1 MRARINLLEW
11 TMAQRTSN
19 GMGEAE
25 QINDLLMLKKVPFNV
40 ILLKRLNL
48 KENELLHFSVY
59 HADWITYDN
68 E

>member
-1 MRARINLLEW
+1 
-11 TMAQRTSN
+11 
-19 GMGEAE
+19 MGEAE